1 VVVAPPGEVAV
12 VDALGISVACGG
24 GSLLRLEEVQ
34 PESRRAMPAAAWAQ
48 GARLVPGVRL
58 G

>member
-1 VVVAPPGEVAV
+1 MAPPGEVAV

-24 GSLLRLEEVQ
+24 GALLRDEEVQ